1 MKGKLTTKTA
11 QHFAK
16 LAELVVS
23 SSRSVSRKTKRTMKK
38 TSAQL
43 FPVIALGCSVLLYS
57 ISGCTKAPEAPPKEV
72 TIQADDKMRF
82 DVTAFD
88 AAPGQKISVTIKN
101 VGTTPK
107 FSMGHNFVLL
117 DRTINTGNVQSAFL
131 DKASAEAS
139 HDYVPPGAKE
149 VLAHSKLLGPS
160 ESEVVTFNAPY
171 IPGEYL
177 YLCSF
182 PGHYSQGTKGFMT
195 VK

>member
-1 MKGKLTTKTA
+1 M
-11 QHFAK
+11 
-16 LAELVVS
+16 
-23 SSRSVSRKTKRTMKK
+23 RKTVIQVV
-38 TSAQL
+38 AA
-43 FPVIALGCSVLLYS
+43 IALSCSALLWFFTGCSR
-57 ISGCTKAPEAPPKEV
+57 APEAPPKEV
-72 TIQADDKMRF
+72 KIQADDKMRF

-88 AAPGQKISVTIKN
+88 ASPGQKVSVTITN
-101 VGTTPK
+101 IGTTPK

-117 DRTINTGNVQSAFL
+117 DRAINTGNVQASFL
-131 DKASAEAS
+131 DKASMEAS
-139 HDYVPPGAKE
+139 HDYVPPGDKN

>member
-1 MKGKLTTKTA
+1 MKTT
-11 QHFAK
+11 HL
-16 LAELVVS
+16 LAIAVATVV
-23 SSRSVSRKTKRTMKK
+23 
-38 TSAQL
+38 
-43 FPVIALGCSVLLYS
+43 IGCSRV
-57 ISGCTKAPEAPPKEV
+57 PEAPPKEI

-88 AAPGQKISVTIKN
+88 AKPGQKISVTLKD

-117 DRTINTGNVQSAFL
+117 DRNINTGNVQSAFL
-131 DKASAEAS
+131 DKASMEAS

-149 VLAHSKLLGPS
+149 VLAHTKLLGPN
-160 ESEVVTFNAPY
+160 ETDTVTFNAPFV
-171 IPGEYL
+171 PGDYL

-195 VK
+195 VKQ

>member
-1 MKGKLTTKTA
+1 M
-11 QHFAK
+11 
-16 LAELVVS
+16 
-23 SSRSVSRKTKRTMKK
+23 RKTVIQVV
-38 TSAQL
+38 AA
-43 FPVIALGCSVLLYS
+43 IALSCSALLWFFTGCSR
-57 ISGCTKAPEAPPKEV
+57 APEAPPKEV
-72 TIQADDKMRF
+72 KIQADDKMRF

-88 AAPGQKISVTIKN
+88 ASPGQKVSVTIKN
-101 VGTTPK
+101 IGTTPK
-107 FSMGHNFVLL
+107 FSMGHNFVML
-117 DRTINTGNVQSAFL
+117 DRIINTGNVQSAFL
-131 DKASAEAS
+131 DKASTEAS

-149 VLAHSKLLGPS
+149 VLAHSKLLGPG